1 MTCCKPDW
9 ASVIAQ
15 LEAARPDVLILSSH
29 ILDGVQ
35 FRQAMLAADLKVG
48 AFIGSTMAQCGPEW
62 GRLLQADAIGTF
74 ASDRPTGGFDPDA
87 LLPAARADYDR
98 FATAWQ
104 ASQGGEPTE
113 EGLAGFA
120 AAWALFHDV
129 LPAASAP
136 DDAEAIAAAARS
148 LDLPQGSLPNGAGLR
163 FSSDAATLG
172 QNERAASVI
181 WQWQAVEHSVT
192 VWPPAYATGELG
204 FVPLPR

>member
-1 MTCCKPDW
+1 
-9 ASVIAQ
+9 
-15 LEAARPDVLILSSH
+15 
-29 ILDGVQ
+29 
-35 FRQAMLAADLKVG
+35 
-48 AFIGSTMAQCGPEW
+48 MAW
-62 GRLLQADAIGTF
+62 D
-74 ASDRPTGGFDPDA
+74 
-87 LLPAARADYDR
+87 
-98 FATAWQ
+98 

-129 LPAASAP
+129 LPAAAAP
-136 DDAEAIAAAARS
+136 DDAAAIAVAARS

-172 QNERAASVI
+172 QNARAASVI
-181 WQWQAVEHSVT
+181 WQWQAVEQSVT